1 MKIPKKSQLFCGL
14 SLLLLILASCG
25 GGDSSSESGTKAT
38 KPNIV
43 TVQPRSG
50 LKGFA
55 SSTGALP
62 TLIPSAVDGKGKKL
76 LAVYM
81 VGSDLEGNNGA
92 GTIDF
97 KEMVAAT
104 SAELDNLE
112 VIVAFGGASNWKG
125 MWFANL
131 DQIRNDSLDGVF
143 SNESESEYLYVAP
156 QAHMGDASSLKLF
169 LSFLDSYTNFDQR
182 MLVFWDH
189 GANLEGFGN
198 DENFN
203 NDPLQLKE
211 IEDSLATATQTYDVI
226 GFDSCLMATL
236 EVAKVVRGKADFLL
250 ASEELEPGHGWNWKH
265 ALEAYAVADNATAA
279 AKSIIDNFVAK
290 GSHPYEDSGKTL
302 SLVDLSKY
310 EDVVNQLD
318 LVLENLTE
326 QLQVSDQTVISALNN
341 STSKTQAYGKSAQS
355 GTRSSVDLKHMSH
368 LTKQRVTEDDQKS
381 SLESLIAAIDNY
393 VVYSKEDGTRPNS
406 WGVAIDA
413 PENAVKPIGAL
424 TDYYNSLRVSENWVN
439 FAQVYSTAKASDT
452 TAPTVANYVTETNAA
467 NVSFDLENWDE
478 EWDTSWTEEEGAA
491 SEGESTAQGDS
502 SILCEDGLSTERS
515 NRAARY
521 LPFLIG
527 DRRNTVKV
535 KTNRNARSCVSGATV
550 GALATFKDPN
560 LSLVRTIYGISEE
573 YEEGTYFS
581 VIAELNAYP
590 TQVEGQYFTPEWDQ
604 RWYTIKVNADE
615 SIFMPLYFEDQYQE
629 NGQTYSVYV
638 GEIDYY
644 DSGKDYEALGYDF
657 PADYALLRLVVNE
670 NSEVTQYGI
679 QTYKLQFRD
688 EDDEEGYILIDKT
701 TETLKPNDKLQFFTY
716 AFNLNDLETGEEWF
730 EISEV
735 VEVTQKPEFTLE
747 LLELADEF
755 GEPVTFQYVMYGED
769 ASGNSVL
776 TELSPVAGLTDST
789 SDSDSDSSQSAE
801 EGPNSELAG
810 STGNEITQPI
820 VLDCSSLSQEIGT
833 EAVNLLN
840 QYNYQKCS
848 LVGGVLVANSN
859 DSFPAGLD
867 ITALT
872 QRQADL
878 LAEILDNNQDGYLDD
893 TGVVNLL
900 QTRSTGTWMNM
911 MSSSNE
917 ALEGEIISALGEY
930 LGKDMGV
937 KHSWL
942 SAASGDAGVNG
953 VEEVLLE
960 EAIHLWHH
968 YGYTSAYPDQFSA
981 SSTGCGEETSAGC
994 NWNQSTLTRLTWEA
1008 MAGEYPWYRHPEN
1021 TEAVNGVITGTCI
1034 DPSCASIEFLM
1045 NLLVEY
1051 RGIKDHASGN
1061 DEFPSTPEAVK
1072 TKLSETAIGQE
1083 MLTILEDSV
1092 YNQLLNGLTRNY

>member
-1 MKIPKKSQLFCGL
+1 MIKADNTKSEVSHENTKKIQLLCGL
-14 SLLLLILASCG
+14 SWLLLILSGCS
-25 GGDSSSESGTKAT
+25 GGDSSGESRTKAT
-38 KPNIV
+38 KPNTV
-43 TVQPRSG
+43 TVQPRAG

-55 SSTGALP
+55 SGTGALAP
-62 TLIPSAVDGKGKKL
+62 LVPFAVDGTGKKL

-92 GTIDF
+92 GTTDF

-104 SAELDNLE
+104 GAELDNLE

-125 MWFANL
+125 MWFANP
-131 DQIRNDSLDGVF
+131 DQIRNDSLDGAF
-143 SNESESEYLYVAP
+143 SNESESEYLYAAP
-156 QAHMGDASSLKLF
+156 QAHMGDASSLKFF
-169 LSFLDSYTNFDQR
+169 LKFLDSYTNFDQR

-211 IEDSLATATQTYDVI
+211 IEDSLATTTQTYNVI

-236 EVAKVVRGKADFLL
+236 EVAKVVRSKANFLL

-265 ALEAYAVADNATAA
+265 ALEAYAAADNATAA

-290 GSHPYEDSGKTL
+290 DSHPYEDSGKTL
-302 SLVDLSKY
+302 SVVDLSKY
-310 EDVVNQLD
+310 EDVVNHLD
-318 LVLENLTE
+318 AVLENLTE
-326 QLQVSDQTVISALNN
+326 QLQGSDPIVISALNN

-368 LTKQRVTEDDQKS
+368 LTQQRVTGDDQKS
-381 SLESLIAAIDNY
+381 RLAALIAAIDDY

-424 TDYYNSLRVSENWVN
+424 TNYYNSLRVSENWVN
-439 FAQVYSTAKASDT
+439 FAKVYSTAKASDT
-452 TAPTVANYVTETNAA
+452 TAPIVANYVTETNAA

-478 EWDTSWTEEEGAA
+478 EWDTSWAAEEGAA
-491 SEGESTAQGDS
+491 SEGEPTAQGDS
-502 SILCEDGLSTERS
+502 SIFCEDELSTERS

-535 KTNRNARSCVSGATV
+535 KTNRNARSCVSGATE
-550 GALATFKDPN
+550 GALATFEDPN

-590 TQVEGQYFTPEWDQ
+590 TQAEGQYFTPEWDQ

-644 DSGKDYEALGYDF
+644 DSEKDYEALGYDF

-670 NSEVTQYGI
+670 SSEVTQYGI

-701 TETLKPNDKLQFFTY
+701 TETFKPNDKLQFFTY

-730 EISEV
+730 EVSEV
-735 VEVTQKPEFTLE
+735 VEVTQVPEFKLE

-755 GEPVTFQYVMYGED
+755 GESVTFQYVMYGED
-769 ASGNSVL
+769 ANGNGVLTDLSTVAENGDGTLETENNNSGVIGAASESICEQAGQNDEPVCYVINGTQAKMYGVLLDDSLTKFQELQSNYPSVREIVLMDVPGSGNDNVNLSVGRAL
-776 TELSPVAGLTDST
+776 HKAGFNTRVEANSMIASEGVDYFLAGNQRIVVSGAKIGVHSWATDDGAEGKDLPQDDPQHDPYLSYYEDIEFVEGRNFYFFTLDAAA
-789 SDSDSDSSQSAE
+789 SDSMHYMTD
-801 EGPNSELAG
+801 
-810 STGNEITQPI
+810 
-820 VLDCSSLSQEIGT
+820 
-833 EAVNLLN
+833 
-840 QYNYQKCS
+840 
-848 LVGGVLVANSN
+848 
-859 DSFPAGLD
+859 
-867 ITALT
+867 
-872 QRQADL
+872 
-878 LAEILDNNQDGYLDD
+878 AEILQ
-893 TGVVNLL
+893 
-900 QTRSTGTWMNM
+900 
-911 MSSSNE
+911 
-917 ALEGEIISALGEY
+917 
-930 LGKDMGV
+930 
-937 KHSWL
+937 
-942 SAASGDAGVNG
+942 
-953 VEEVLLE
+953 
-960 EAIHLWHH
+960 
-968 YGYTSAYPDQFSA
+968 YGLA
-981 SSTGCGEETSAGC
+981 
-994 NWNQSTLTRLTWEA
+994 
-1008 MAGEYPWYRHPEN
+1008 
-1021 TEAVNGVITGTCI
+1021 TE
-1034 DPSCASIEFLM
+1034 
-1045 NLLVEY
+1045 
-1051 RGIKDHASGN
+1051 
-1061 DEFPSTPEAVK
+1061 
-1072 TKLSETAIGQE
+1072 
-1083 MLTILEDSV
+1083 
-1092 YNQLLNGLTRNY
+1092 

>member
-1 MKIPKKSQLFCGL
+1 MQIPKKIQLLCGL
-14 SLLLLILASCG
+14 SLLLLILSGCS

-38 KPNIV
+38 KPTTV
-43 TVQPRSG
+43 TVQPRAG
-50 LKGFA
+50 KLGH
-55 SSTGALP
+55 SSSAG
-62 TLIPSAVDGKGKKL
+62 TLAPLVPSEVDGEGKKL

-81 VGSDLEGNNGA
+81 VGSDLEGNNGY
-92 GTIDF
+92 GTTDL

-104 SAELDNLE
+104 GAELDSLE
-112 VIVAFGGASNWKG
+112 VVVAFGGASNWKG

-131 DQIRNDSLDGVF
+131 EQIRKDSSDGAF
-143 SNESESEYLYVAP
+143 SNEPSDEYLYVAP
-156 QAHMGDASSLKLF
+156 DAHMGDASSLKLF
-169 LSFLDSYTNFDQR
+169 LSFLDAYTDFDQR

-198 DENFN
+198 DQNFN
-203 NDPLQLKE
+203 GDPLQLKE
-211 IEDSLATATQTYDVI
+211 IEDSLATANQTYDVI

-236 EVAKVVRGKADFLL
+236 EVAKAVKGKANFLL
-250 ASEELEPGHGWNWKH
+250 ASEELEPGHGWNWKNV
-265 ALEAYAVADNATAA
+265 LESYGAADNATAA
-279 AKSIIDNFVAK
+279 AKNIIDNFVAK

-302 SLVDLSKY
+302 SLVDLNKY
-310 EDVVNQLD
+310 DEVVSQLD
-318 LVLENLTE
+318 SVLVNLTGK
-326 QLQVSDQTVISALNN
+326 LQVSDQAVISALNN

-413 PENAVKPIGAL
+413 PENAVKPITAL
-424 TDYYNSLRVSENWVN
+424 TDYYNSLRVSENWVK
-439 FAQVYSTAKASDT
+439 FAQAYSIAKSSDT
-452 TAPTVANYVTETNAA
+452 TAPTVMNYVTDTNAA
-467 NVSFDLENWDE
+467 NVSFDEEWDE
-478 EWDTSWTEEEGAA
+478 EWDTSWAGAEDPA
-491 SEGESTAQGDS
+491 SGEESTAQEDS
-502 SILCEDGLSTERS
+502 SILCEDELSTERS
-515 NRAARY
+515 KRALRY

-535 KTNRNARSCVSGATV
+535 KTDRNARSCVSGATA
-550 GALATFKDPN
+550 GALATFQDPN
-560 LSLVRTIYGISEE
+560 LSLVRTIYGIAEE
-573 YEEGTYFS
+573 YEEGTYLS

-604 RWYTIKVNADE
+604 RWYTIKVNTDE

-629 NGQTYSVYV
+629 DRQTYSVYV

-644 DSGKDYEALGYDF
+644 DSEKNYEALGYNF
-657 PADYALLRLVVNE
+657 PADYALLRLVVDE
-670 NSEVTQYGI
+670 NSAVTQYGI

-688 EDDEEGYILIDKT
+688 DNDEEGYILIDKT
-701 TETLKPNDKLQFFTY
+701 TKILKPKDKIQFFTY

-735 VEVTQKPEFTLE
+735 VEVTQEPEFTLE

-810 STGNEITQPI
+810 STGNEITRP
-820 VLDCSSLSQEIGT
+820 VVSDCSSLSQEIGT

-859 DSFPAGLD
+859 DSSPAGLD

-1021 TEAVNGVITGTCI
+1021 AEAVNGVITGTCI

-1061 DEFPSTPEAVK
+1061 DEFPSTPEAIK